1 MGMTMLELHN
11 IRKSYP
17 GFEIMDL
24 SLRVEKG
31 EYFVLLGRSGSGKSM
46 LLEIIAGLRSCDS
59 GSVILNGTDIT
70 KFKIQE
76 RKTGLVFQDFALFP
90 HLTVYDN
97 IAYPLRTK
105 GMKKSDIDEKVK
117 DMAWEMNITSLLE
130 RRPDTLSGGER
141 QRVAVS
147 RTLVTSPDII
157 LLDEPMA
164 SIDTP
169 LRDDLRRLL
178 RDINRKG
185 MTIMHVTHDFREA
198 IRLAHRMG
206 VMHNGHLVQTGSP
219 DEIFSRPRNRFVARF
234 AGVQNFFNIAVER
247 KGDTIRGKMKNGIE
261 IELPEGNYGDDA
273 LIMIPNS
280 EISAS
285 GNFPA
290 GSEIVAE
297 GVVREVNRAENG
309 YEAYIESG
317 DIFYLN
323 LSHESWAVTPLLR
336 GERVWITFPGDAV
349 RVLQ

>member
-1 MGMTMLELHN
+1 MLELLN
-11 IRKSYP
+11 ITKSYP
-17 GFEIMDL
+17 GFEIRNL

-46 LLEIIAGLRSCDS
+46 LLEVIAGLRTSDS
-59 GSVILNGTDIT
+59 GRVMLNGADIT
-70 KFKIQE
+70 KLKIQE
-76 RKTGLVFQDFALFP
+76 RKVGLVFQDFALFP

-97 IAYPLRTK
+97 IGYPLRTK
-105 GMKKSDIDEKVK
+105 GMKKSDIDKKVK
-117 DMAWEMNITSLLE
+117 GMAWEMNITSLLE
-130 RRPDTLSGGER
+130 RRPDTLSGGEK

-206 VMHNGHLVQTGSP
+206 VMHNGHLVQTGTP
-219 DEIFSRPRNRFVARF
+219 DEIFSKPRNRFVARF
-234 AGVQNFFNIAVER
+234 AGVQNFFNMRVKR
-247 KGDTIRGKMKNGIE
+247 DGDTIRGRLKNGIE
-261 IELPEGNYGDDA
+261 IELPEGTYSDNA

-280 EISAS
+280 DISVS
-285 GNFPA
+285 VNFPSD
-290 GSEIVAE
+290 SEIVAE
-297 GVVREVNRAENG
+297 GVVKEVNRAENG

-323 LSHESWAVTPLLR
+323 LSHETWAETPLRR
-336 GERVWITFPGDAV
+336 GERVWITFPGDSV

>member
-1 MGMTMLELHN
+1 MMLELHN
-11 IRKSYP
+11 ITKSYP
-17 GFEIMDL
+17 GFSIREL
-24 SLRVEKG
+24 SLEIERG
-31 EYFVLLGRSGSGKSM
+31 DYFVLLGRSGSGKSM
-46 LLEIIAGLRSCDS
+46 LLEIIAGLRRCDS
-59 GSVILNGTDIT
+59 GRVVLNGKDIT
-70 KFKIQE
+70 KLKIQE
-76 RKTGLVFQDFALFP
+76 RKVGLVFQDFALFP

-105 GMKKSDIDEKVK
+105 GMRKSDIEEKVTG
-117 DMAWEMNITSLLE
+117 MAWEMNITSLLE
-130 RRPDTLSGGER
+130 RRPGTLSGGER

-198 IRLAHRMG
+198 IRLAHKMG
-206 VMHNGHLVQTGSP
+206 VMHNGHLVQTGTP

-234 AGVQNFFNIAVER
+234 AGVQNFFNMVVER
-247 KGDTIRGKMKNGIE
+247 KGNNITGRLKNGIQ
-261 IELPEGNYGDDA
+261 IELPEGDYGDNA

-280 EISAS
+280 DISAYVDYPD
-285 GNFPA
+285 GRD
-290 GSEIVAE
+290 IVAE

-317 DIFYLN
+317 DMFYLN
-323 LSHESWAVTPLLR
+323 LDHEAWKVAPLR
-336 GERVWITFPGDAV
+336 IDDRVWITFPGDSV